1 MNQSPLHAA
10 LRFGA
15 TLALLLCS
23 LPALHAKPDLT
34 TSEILAESKTVIEGG
49 VARFRLKL
57 RNTGDEPADPTHLR
71 IQWPTMG
78 HLIEVTGVNDAQQDP
93 DARVT
98 TASIALPAGVEREVG
113 LDVLAPREA
122 GGAALSLTVQ
132 AIHYHTMAETWIHQT
147 VNVDTR
153 RRTDGLLVGGLR
165 IAPAGIVTFIW
176 LVVTVLAVLTVR
188 LATSRGSS
196 SPIGPV
202 AGVIGIMI
210 AIGFWLVFAG
220 MAWHDWRVLK
230 DWRESTATIVG
241 RRVVTQSVDTTLRR
255 DNATQTRQQD
265 VSKPEFA
272 LRYTVDGRTMLST
285 GYDTGSSLRRGGGKA
300 QLEKEF
306 REWTVGAQVPCW
318 YDPHNPADVVV
329 KRGFGGAYVFAVLP
343 LFPFWLGWTFLR
355 RSFSKAGD

>member
-1 MNQSPLHAA
+1 MNPSPLHAA
-10 LRFGA
+10 LRVSA

-34 TSEILAESKTVIEGG
+34 TSEILAESATVIEGG

-78 HLIEVTGVNDAQQDP
+78 HLIDVTGVNDAQQDP

-98 TASIALPAGVEREVG
+98 TASITLPAGAEREVG
-113 LDVLAPREA
+113 LEVLAPREA

-132 AIHYHTMAETWIHQT
+132 AIHYHTMAETWVHQT
-147 VNVDTR
+147 IQVDTR
-153 RRTDGLLVGGLR
+153 RRTDGVLLGGLR
-165 IAPAGIVTFIW
+165 IAPAGIVTLLW
-176 LVVTVLAVLTVR
+176 LVVTGLAVVAVS
-188 LATSRGSS
+188 LAAGRRAH
-196 SPIGPV
+196 SPFGPV
-202 AGVIGIMI
+202 AGVAGIML

-230 DWRESTATIVG
+230 EWRESTATIVG

-255 DNATQTRQQD
+255 DNATQSRQQD

-285 GYDTGSSLRRGGGKA
+285 GYDTGSSLRQGGGKA
-300 QLEKEF
+300 QLVKEF
-306 REWTVGAQVPCW
+306 REWTVGAQIPCW
-318 YDPHNPADVVV
+318 YDPNDPAHVVI
-329 KRGFGGAYVFAVLP
+329 KRGFGGAYVFALLP
-343 LFPFWLGWTFLR
+343 LIPFWLGWTFLR
-355 RSFSKAGD
+355 RSFARVA